1 MIIITSLKI
10 NKMAS
15 KSKIMQKNR
24 YKQFFNAG
32 NDTNQKFS
40 RFFNQEETN
49 KKVILICKNKK

>member
-1 MIIITSLKI
+1 
-10 NKMAS
+10 MAG
-15 KSKIMQKNR
+15 KSKLMRRNQ

-49 KKVILICKNKK
+49 KKVILICKKK